1 MSYTDQSPNS
11 ILGVKLSPIIITRGT
26 KLLPYLT
33 TTDAEEHHI
42 DKQSFGRIFGFFQA
56 TPGNE
61 SHAYIGNTLS
71 AQAKRDYFNLPKRL
85 SVSERFERVIERLN
99 QTLGNCVSHGEVSW
113 QEGFQAGLVVVA
125 ENRIYFSLAGE
136 ASLTMF
142 RDGQSQVFTSPHKGA
157 GIQHPYHTFDS
168 LISGELRPGDGLL
181 LAGGELHYFLPPH
194 TLERERNRLSEERF
208 IQMLT
213 TALHNETS
221 LSCVYVGTV
230 TTKAVVAP
238 VLFEPAKEVLVGMPN
253 VNAFSATTFKPKGAK
268 RRSLFGRKPAEE
280 TAPEGIT
287 ESTPEKQQNEGHYY
301 VRGDEDTSSES
312 TGPFSGLKRFWSM
325 HGSHAFES
333 LWSDTNRQIRRMRQS
348 KPTGNS
354 DTTLTLPQHQYTEI
368 IPDTTETPS
377 TPIPPALPPVAE
389 PLPTVDAFEL
399 TDYDTPENWSSEEV
413 APKVPKPSI
422 LTAVT
427 PLVAKVG
434 TGVSSSIGA
443 ATSSIAGLVSLGRA
457 KWNERKTK
465 DKPEE
470 LYAPI
475 ARKSSRTSTAKR
487 TLETPRVEPVAVVPS
502 SSIRRKVG
510 KAVSS
515 SHSWADLRSRMGRT
529 TDSELMEEVKDI
541 FRPNQKVAH
550 TKRKG
555 LLLRIALGATILLA
569 VGLGIAR
576 YMTPEPVPTAPKA
589 TITDTTKATPTQP
602 KAAEGNTNAL
612 VNGQIPSGKAAFAPT
627 HLVTLNSKS
636 FILGDKSI
644 QELPAGELVALPG
657 TPKLVTAMDDLR
669 TLFIYTTDAKLYA
682 YTPSNKKFTENT
694 LPENTTV
701 TSLYSFL
708 TYLYTFDAK
717 TSNLTRLSRTT
728 GGFTGGTNWFKS
740 PVPAGTKD
748 GIVVG
753 ESVYLSGGN
762 GLEFWEKGKKV
773 GVLKNSTGF
782 IPRHVSG
789 TQVVAASADKTQVRI
804 WKSNT
809 DVAPLTLTLPKN
821 TTLITS
827 NQTALTTVDAA
838 GNIYTIALK
847 P

>member
-1 MSYTDQSPNS
+1 MSYTDQSPSS

-33 TTDAEEHHI
+33 TIDAEEHHI

-71 AQAKRDYFNLPKRL
+71 AQAKRDYFDLPKRL
-85 SVSERFERVIERLN
+85 GVSERFERVIERLN
-99 QTLGNCVSHGEVSW
+99 QTLGNCVSHGEISW
-113 QEGFQAGLVVVA
+113 QEGFQAGLVVIA

-157 GIQHPYHTFDS
+157 GVQHPYHTFDS

-194 TLERERNRLSEERF
+194 TLERERSRLSEERF

-221 LSCVYVGTV
+221 LSCVYVGSVRTQ
-230 TTKAVVAP
+230 TAPAP
-238 VLFEPAKEVLVGMPN
+238 VLFEPEKEVLVGMPN

-268 RRSLFGRKPAEE
+268 RRSLFGHKPIEE
-280 TAPEGIT
+280 IPEEDLENTAIEA
-287 ESTPEKQQNEGHYY
+287 SSDEGHYY
-301 VRGDEDTSSES
+301 VRGDENQATES
-312 TGPFSGLKRFWSM
+312 TGPLSGLKRFWSM

-333 LWSDTNRQIRRMRQS
+333 LWSDTNRQIRLMRQS
-348 KPTGNS
+348 RGTTTDTAPVAPEYSYAEDTVSAPTPTPLVPKV
-354 DTTLTLPQHQYTEI
+354 TTS
-368 IPDTTETPS
+368 S
-377 TPIPPALPPVAE
+377 TPPQPVLGE
-389 PLPTVDAFEL
+389 FEL

-413 APKVPKPSI
+413 APKVSKPSI

-443 ATSSIAGLVSLGRA
+443 ASSSIAGLVSLGRA

-465 DKPEE
+465 DEPEE

-475 ARKSSRTSTAKR
+475 ARKSSRTSTTKR
-487 TLETPRVEPVAVVPS
+487 TLETPRVEPVAVIPS
-502 SSIRRKVG
+502 SSIRRKAG

-541 FRPNQKVAH
+541 FRPNQKAIH
-550 TKRKG
+550 TKRRG
-555 LLLRIALGATILLA
+555 LLLRITLGATILLA
-569 VGLGIAR
+569 LGLGIAR
-576 YMTPEPVPTAPKA
+576 YMSPAATVAPAKPT
-589 TITDTTKATPTQP
+589 TTLDTTKPAPTPTKP
-602 KAAEGNTNAL
+602 VEGSTNAL
-612 VNGQIPSGKAAFAPT
+612 VNGQIPSGKAAFTPT
-627 HLVTLNSKS
+627 HLVTLNGVAY
-636 FILGDKSI
+636 ILGGKGV
-644 QELPAGELVALPG
+644 QELPSGEIVALPG

-740 PVPAGTKD
+740 PVPTGTKD

-753 ESVYLSGGN
+753 ESVYLSGDD
-762 GLEFWEKGKKV
+762 GLEFWERGKKA
-773 GVLKNSTGF
+773 GVLKNSNGF
-782 IPRHVSG
+782 VPRHVNG
-789 TQVVAASADKTQVRI
+789 TQVVAESADKTQVRI

>member
-1 MSYTDQSPNS
+1 M
-11 ILGVKLSPIIITRGT
+11 
-26 KLLPYLT
+26 
-33 TTDAEEHHI
+33 
-42 DKQSFGRIFGFFQA
+42 
-56 TPGNE
+56 
-61 SHAYIGNTLS
+61 
-71 AQAKRDYFNLPKRL
+71 
-85 SVSERFERVIERLN
+85 
-99 QTLGNCVSHGEVSW
+99 
-113 QEGFQAGLVVVA
+113 VA

-157 GIQHPYHTFDS
+157 GVQHPYHTFDS

-230 TTKAVVAP
+230 SARTVVAP
-238 VLFEPAKEVLVGMPN
+238 VIFEPEKEVLSGMPS

-268 RRSLFGRKPAEE
+268 RRSLFGRKSGEVLPEE
-280 TAPEGIT
+280 ELE
-287 ESTPEKQQNEGHYY
+287 ESTPVPTTDEGHYY
-301 VRGDEDTSSES
+301 VRGDENLVAES
-312 TGPFSGLKRFWSM
+312 TGPLSGLKRFWSM
-325 HGSHAFES
+325 HGSHAIGS
-333 LWSDTNRQIRRMRQS
+333 LWSDTSRQIRRMRQS
-348 KPTGNS
+348 RGTTADTAPVAPEYSYAEEIVSAPTPTPLVPKV
-354 DTTLTLPQHQYTEI
+354 TTSATPPQ
-368 IPDTTETPS
+368 
-377 TPIPPALPPVAE
+377 PALDE
-389 PLPTVDAFEL
+389 FEL

-413 APKVPKPSI
+413 TPKVPKPSI

-434 TGVSSSIGA
+434 TGVSSSI
-443 ATSSIAGLVSLGRA
+443 AGLVSLGRA
-457 KWNERKTK
+457 KWNERKAK
-465 DKPEE
+465 DEPEE
-470 LYAPI
+470 LYTPI
-475 ARKSSRTSTAKR
+475 ARKSSRTSTTKR

-502 SSIRRKVG
+502 SSIRRKAG

-541 FRPNQKVAH
+541 FRPDL
-550 TKRKG
+550 KRTNTRRRG
-555 LLLRIALGATILLA
+555 LLLRIVLGATILLA
-569 VGLGIAR
+569 IGLGIAR
-576 YMTPEPVPTAPKA
+576 YMSPAATVTPAKT
-589 TITDTTKATPTQP
+589 TTTLDTTKPAPTPTKP
-602 KAAEGNTNAL
+602 VEGSTNAL
-612 VNGQIPSGKAAFAPT
+612 VNGQIPSGKATFTPT
-627 HLVTLNSKS
+627 HLVTLNGVAY
-636 FILGDKSI
+636 ILGGKGV
-644 QELPAGELVALPG
+644 QELPSGEVVTLPG

-694 LPENTTV
+694 LPENTTI

-740 PVPAGTKD
+740 PVPTGTKD

-753 ESVYLSGGN
+753 ESVYLSGDD
-762 GLEFWEKGKKV
+762 GLEFWEKGKKA
-773 GVLKNSTGF
+773 GVLKNSNGF
-782 IPRHVSG
+782 VPRHVNG
-789 TQVVAASADKTQVRI
+789 TQIVAESADKTQVRI